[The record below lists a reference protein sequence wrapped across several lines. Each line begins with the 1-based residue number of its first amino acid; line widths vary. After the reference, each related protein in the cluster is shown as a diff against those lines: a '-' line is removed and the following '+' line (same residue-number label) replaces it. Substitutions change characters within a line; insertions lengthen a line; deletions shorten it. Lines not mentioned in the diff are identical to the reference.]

1 MKITLLAIFGCFFV
15 NFGLAEV
22 PKSDENQARLI
33 SPKVQNEEG
42 IKFKECQIIV

>member
-1 MKITLLAIFGCFFV
+1 MKITFLGIFVCFFV
-15 NFGLAEV
+15 SLGIALV

-42 IKFKECQIIV
+42 IKFKEFQIIV